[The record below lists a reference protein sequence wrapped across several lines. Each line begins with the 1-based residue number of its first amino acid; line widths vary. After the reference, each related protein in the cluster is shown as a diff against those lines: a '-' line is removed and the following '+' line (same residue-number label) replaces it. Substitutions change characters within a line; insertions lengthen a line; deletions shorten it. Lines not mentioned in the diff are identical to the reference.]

1 MEANGEA
8 SKAPSCSKP
17 RIFKAPQGH
26 CLGQASSAI
35 CFVTS
40 QLGLKQLEIAI
51 RSYPR
56 EIPLSL
62 VTEVVGELLEKR
74 FNTVALKIFTS
85 VKSSTFSTL
94 FFCGEKGRFTTQS
107 AGPAALFISL
117 CSHFVFLVMGRSHM
131 LLISNPSMSL
141 VVALLM
147 MFVSDVLSQA
157 ESGPNSCTFADTSIA
172 EENAVN
178 ALYTGWGILSA
189 MGGDNNCSDPCG
201 CGWEGVICVQLV
213 QPAVAPGSCTLYMPT
228 VIGLELIGLG
238 LQGHLSGAIGNL
250 TNLQI
255 LTITGNP
262 GLTGN
267 LPSEIGSLSN
277 LTVLDLHD
285 NNFTGLIPN
294 LALLANLQILSLNG
308 NAFSGSIEHVLQ
320 GLNAPL
326 LVSMDLSSN
335 QLTGCIP
342 GLTTGL
348 GNYSGFSATFLNV
361 SHNHIGG
368 YFNISNQFNETDLLT
383 TLDLSFNNISGDIS
397 TVISFLYGLYSPQI
411 LLINN
416 NHFSGKLP
424 DFSTSLDTITNLD
437 LSNNQLSG
445 IIPPSIW
452 NISRNLTVLNLSGNN
467 FFGNLPNVTNPQSLL
482 ETLSMSK
489 NQLNGELPDLSSFPQ
504 LKTLNLGGNKLTG
517 LFPSNLFNCSFIL
530 QEVNFDNNNFN
541 GILDLQI
548 NLTKH
553 LVFGTLISMVNN
565 NIIQLNPSWESGIYS
580 PVLLGGNPCCSIV
593 TSENPTIYQQQ
604 NCRYNSSTI
613 PIVTYKS
620 SNSQELHK
628 KLAWVLS
635 TILPSFVFVS
645 GIIFIIIYW
654 KYHKNM
660 STFREIQKEFAK
672 QQVQPILYSYNVLKA
687 ATKDF
692 HPSNKLGEGGFGA
705 VYKGILLDGTHVA
718 VKLLNKSHQQVS
730 EFLNEIVLMTGV
742 RHKNLVKVK
751 GCSLQGTQR
760 LIVFEFVENKNLAEA
775 LWDRPIKNVL
785 LLDWTMRFNI
795 CVGIAHGLI
804 YLHEYLQPRIIHRDI
819 KASNI
824 LLDKDL
830 NPKIADF
837 GLARLF
843 PEDISH
849 LSTDHIAGTMGYLSP
864 EYATLGKLT
873 EKVDVF
879 SYGVLLLEI
888 VSGRKNIDLS
898 LETNKIYL
906 LEWAHSLHEQ
916 DKLFDLID
924 QQLNNNILD
933 DEAQRVIDVA
943 LLCVQT
949 SASRRPLM
957 SHVLAMLLNGVDM
970 EVVSKETN
978 SIHEME
984 ISSLLGFHHVVPNNH
999 GNVEIE
1005 LSTLDPN

>member
-1 MEANGEA
+1 
-8 SKAPSCSKP
+8 
-17 RIFKAPQGH
+17 
-26 CLGQASSAI
+26 
-35 CFVTS
+35 
-40 QLGLKQLEIAI
+40 
-51 RSYPR
+51 
-56 EIPLSL
+56 
-62 VTEVVGELLEKR
+62 
-74 FNTVALKIFTS
+74 
-85 VKSSTFSTL
+85 
-94 FFCGEKGRFTTQS
+94 
-107 AGPAALFISL
+107 
-117 CSHFVFLVMGRSHM
+117 MGRSYM
-131 LLISNPSMSL
+131 LLISSPSMSL

-147 MFVSDVLSQA
+147 MFVSDVLSQTGLA
-157 ESGPNSCTFADTSIA
+157 PASSSCWEYESESYVED
-172 EENAVN
+172 NAVN

-189 MGGDNNCSDPCG
+189 MGGDNNCSNPCS
-201 CGWEGVICVQLV
+201 CGWEGVICVQFV
-213 QPAVAPGSCTLYMPT
+213 QPAVAPGSCTLYT
-228 VIGLELIGLG
+228 TRVIALELIGLG
-238 LQGHLSGAIGNL
+238 LRGHLSGAIGNL

-267 LPSEIGSLSN
+267 LPSEIGNLTN

-285 NNFTGLIPN
+285 NNFTGVIPN
-294 LALLANLQILSLNG
+294 LAGLVNLARLSLNG
-308 NAFSGSIEHVLQ
+308 NAFSGSIEPVFQ
-320 GLNAPL
+320 VLNAGL
-326 LVSMDLSSN
+326 LLSMDLSSN

-348 GNYSGFSATFLNV
+348 GNIPGFFGTLLNV

-368 YFNISNQFNETDLLT
+368 YFNISNRFGGLYLS

-397 TVISFLYGLYSPQI
+397 TLILCVLDDNSVSGRFCLLET

-424 DFSTSLDTITNLD
+424 DFSSTSGQFTNLD
-437 LSNNQLSG
+437 LSNNQFSG

-452 NISRNLTVLNLSGNN
+452 NISTNLTVLNLSGNN
-467 FFGNLPNVTNPQSLL
+467 FSGNLPPVTNPQSHL

-504 LKTLNLGGNKLTG
+504 LKTLDLSYNQFNGSISPLVWNNIPQLNVLNLSNNKLYGKLPTMKDMQYCPNSLKSLNLGENKLTG
-517 LFPSNLFNCSFIL
+517 LFPSNLFNCSFML
-530 QEVNFDNNNFN
+530 QEVNFDNNNFS
-541 GILDLQI
+541 GVLDLQI

-565 NIIQLNPSWESGIYS
+565 SIIQLNPSWESGIYS

-593 TSENPTIYQQQ
+593 ASENPTPSCSIVASENPTPNQQQ

-613 PIVTYKS
+613 QIVIYKS
-620 SNSQELHK
+620 YNSHK
-628 KLAWVLS
+628 KLVWIMS
-635 TILPSFVFVS
+635 TILPSFVFLT

-654 KYHKNM
+654 KYHKNV
-660 STFREIQKEFAK
+660 SAFREIQKEFAK
-672 QQVQPILYSYNVLKA
+672 QEVQPILYSYNVLKV

-819 KASNI
+819 KAPNI

-849 LSTDHIAGTMGYLSP
+849 LSTAHIAGTMGYLSP
-864 EYATLGKLT
+864 EYATLGKLS

-906 LEWAHSLHEQ
+906 LEWAHSLREQ

-970 EVVSKETN
+970 EDVSKEPN

>member
-1 MEANGEA
+1 
-8 SKAPSCSKP
+8 
-17 RIFKAPQGH
+17 
-26 CLGQASSAI
+26 
-35 CFVTS
+35 
-40 QLGLKQLEIAI
+40 
-51 RSYPR
+51 
-56 EIPLSL
+56 
-62 VTEVVGELLEKR
+62 
-74 FNTVALKIFTS
+74 
-85 VKSSTFSTL
+85 
-94 FFCGEKGRFTTQS
+94 
-107 AGPAALFISL
+107 
-117 CSHFVFLVMGRSHM
+117 MGRSYM
-131 LLISNPSMSL
+131 LLISSPSMSL

-147 MFVSDVLSQA
+147 MFVSDVLSQTELGPAPITCSVTFVRTSDA
-157 ESGPNSCTFADTSIA
+157 EG
-172 EENAVN
+172 NALR
-178 ALYTGWGILSA
+178 ALYTGWGILST
-189 MGGDNNCSDPCG
+189 MGGNEDPCSS
-201 CGWEGVICVQLV
+201 GWEGVICVKSV
-213 QPAVAPGSCTLYMPT
+213 QPAVEPGYCSWYSVL
-228 VIGLELIGLG
+228 GLELIGLG
-238 LQGHLSGAIGNL
+238 LRGNLSGAIGNL

-262 GLTGN
+262 GLTGD
-267 LPSEIGSLSN
+267 LPSEIGSLTN

-285 NNFTGLIPN
+285 NNFTGVIPN
-294 LALLANLQILSLNG
+294 LARLESLTTLSLNG
-308 NAFSGSIEHVLQ
+308 NAFSGSIEHVFQ
-320 GLNAPL
+320 GLNTTTFARL
-326 LVSMDLSSN
+326 DLSSN

-342 GLTTGL
+342 GLTTGI
-348 GNYSGFSATFLNV
+348 GNYSGLSGTLLNV
-361 SHNHIGG
+361 SNNHIGG
-368 YFNISNQFNETDLLT
+368 YFNISNTSSYNLLR
-383 TLDLSFNNISGDIS
+383 TLDLSYNNISGDIS
-397 TVISFLYGLYSPQI
+397 TLILCIHVNNYFYGPLCLLET

-424 DFSTSLDTITNLD
+424 DFSRLFYTRIIRSFTLD
-437 LSNNQLSG
+437 LSNNQFSG

-452 NISRNLTVLNLSGNN
+452 NISTNLTFLNLSGNN
-467 FFGNLPNVTNPQSLL
+467 FSGNLPPVTNPQSLL

-504 LKTLNLGGNKLTG
+504 LKTLDLSYNQFNGSISPLVWSNIPKLNVLNLSNNKLYGILNPTMKDLQYCPNSLKSLNLGLNNLTG
-517 LFPSNLFNCSFIL
+517 LFPSNLFNCSFML

-541 GILDLQI
+541 GVLDLQI

-553 LVFGTLISMVNN
+553 LVSGTLISMVNN
-565 NIIQLNPSWESGIYS
+565 SIIQLNPSWESGILS

-593 TSENPTIYQQQ
+593 ASENPTPNQQQ

-613 PIVTYKS
+613 QIVIYKS
-620 SNSQELHK
+620 YNSHELHK
-628 KLAWVLS
+628 KLAWIMS
-635 TILPSFVFVS
+635 TILPSFVFLS

-660 STFREIQKEFAK
+660 SAFREIQKEFAK
-672 QQVQPILYSYNVLKA
+672 QQVQPILYSYNVLKV

-718 VKLLNKSHQQVS
+718 VKILNKSHQQVS

-819 KASNI
+819 KAPNI

-849 LSTDHIAGTMGYLSP
+849 LSTAHIAGTMGYLSP
-864 EYATLGKLT
+864 EYATLGKLS
-873 EKVDVF
+873 EKVDIF

-888 VSGRKNIDLS
+888 
-898 LETNKIYL
+898 
-906 LEWAHSLHEQ
+906 AHSLHEQ

-978 SIHEME
+978 TIHEME

-1005 LSTLDPN
+1005 LSALDPH